1 MGVGWDLVVNVGEGL
16 KREVS
21 SYLGDPVA
29 DAVTSPIINL
39 PSSPLTESQFWM
51 GWECALVQEL
61 DGSWRSSLYQQMHLE
76 TDMWQGYDQWALT
89 QHLLEGWRGRLF
101 FPDQRVKRKH

>member
-1 MGVGWDLVVNVGEGL
+1 MGVGWDLVINVGEGL

-39 PSSPLTESQFWM
+39 PSSPLTESQF
-51 GWECALVQEL
+51 
-61 DGSWRSSLYQQMHLE
+61 
-76 TDMWQGYDQWALT
+76 
-89 QHLLEGWRGRLF
+89 
-101 FPDQRVKRKH
+101 